1 MSAWSDYDETL
12 APAPLFVVEAPDKKP
27 GTELQRQATLLKLLR
42 QLAPDVIAYANT
54 NGTHIASLSGRA
66 KANREGRT
74 TGAPDLTVVWNRGVA
89 WIEMKSGKGDLS
101 DAQVDFG
108 NRLHRAGQHVGC
120 FRDPMVALDWLR
132 SLGAP
137 VRAAK

>member
-1 MSAWSDYDETL
+1 MSEWAALDETL
-12 APAPLFVVEAPDKKP
+12 TPEPLFVVEAPDKKP

-42 QLAPDVIAYANT
+42 HLAPDVIAYANT
-54 NGTHIASLSGRA
+54 NGTHIASLAGRA

-74 TGAPDLTVVWNRGVA
+74 IGAPDLTVVWNRGVA
-89 WIEMKSGKGDLS
+89 WIEMKAGKGDLNP
-101 DAQVDFG
+101 AQIDFG

-120 FRDPMVALDWLR
+120 FRDPMSALEWLR

-137 VRAAK
+137 VRTAQ